1 MLNNALRQV
10 PLFAQLKDN
19 ELIYLEQGEELW
31 LLPGEEFIT
40 EGAPADNFYVL
51 LAGQVRVTKRVSDN
65 KETFI
70 ASHDSGTFLGE
81 VPILLGIPYEVTI
94 RTLEQSHL
102 FKIKKDTFWQMI
114 STCPSIT
121 REILRTM
128 AQRVQLVQSVSQQQ
142 AKLIS
147 LGSLAAGLAQE
158 LNNPA
163 AAANRATMQLH
174 QIFQTLPPLSNR
186 VRHLKNMTPEQ
197 LGYLSELE
205 RTLIRQYSS
214 KKIFTASCYC

>member
-1 MLNNALRQV
+1 MLNNTLRQV

-19 ELIYLEQGEELW
+19 ELRCLEQGEELR
-31 LLPGEEFIT
+31 LSPGEEFIT
-40 EGAPADNFYVL
+40 EGQPADNFYIL
-51 LAGQVRVTKRVSDN
+51 LEGRVRVTKKVSAN

-102 FKIKKDTFWQMI
+102 FKIKKETFWQMI

-121 REILRTM
+121 QEILRTM
-128 AQRVQLVQSVSQQQ
+128 AQRVQLVQTVSQQQ

-147 LGSLAAGLAQE
+147 LGSLAAGGIPQDIQS
-158 LNNPA
+158 
-163 AAANRATMQLH
+163 R
-174 QIFQTLPPLSNR
+174 IFEQFFTTKEIGKGTGLGLSISYRVVVEMHKGDISFTSKPGDTRFEVRLPI
-186 VRHLKNMTPEQ
+186 KNQ
-197 LGYLSELE
+197 
-205 RTLIRQYSS
+205 
-214 KKIFTASCYC
+214 